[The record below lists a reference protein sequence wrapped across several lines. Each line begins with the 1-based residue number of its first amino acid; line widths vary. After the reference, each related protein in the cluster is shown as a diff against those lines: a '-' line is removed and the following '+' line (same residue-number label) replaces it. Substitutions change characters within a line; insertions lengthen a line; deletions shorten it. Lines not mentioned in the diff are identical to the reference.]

1 MFAINNSIGHLMA
14 VRRENEFAPMTKA
27 VSHFILCLCLFHFIL
42 FCFVL
47 FYCILY
53 YFILKMGTLNCIS
66 WNNVKKVFISFLLGP
81 A

>member
-47 FYCILY
+47 FCFIVFYIIL
-53 YFILKMGTLNCIS
+53 F
-66 WNNVKKVFISFLLGP
+66 
-81 A
+81 